1 LRRDNPVAFRTVG
14 DLRGADRLMRSA
26 LFVGVYPGLTA
37 PMIDYV
43 VETVGEFCRVAAK
56 GRISPP

>member
-1 LRRDNPVAFRTVG
+1 
-14 DLRGADRLMRSA
+14 
-26 LFVGVYPGLTA
+26 
-37 PMIDYV
+37 MIDYV

>member
-1 LRRDNPVAFRTVG
+1 
-14 DLRGADRLMRSA
+14 LRGADRLMRSA